1 MRNKVK
7 VIIFIIFIYFI
18 TILSLFSKD
27 KSFSENENR
36 YLATKPKFTFQ
47 KLKDGLYTKE
57 YEEYITDQFILRDK
71 WISIKTYSERFILK
85 KDINGVYFGKDDYLI
100 EKYEGF
106 NEDQVNK
113 NINRLNEF
121 ISTYSKKI
129 GENHVKVMIVPTSSE
144 VLKDKL
150 PLFAYDNTQKNLIN
164 YINNILPEGTA
175 IDLMDVFE
183 KYNNEYIY
191 YRTDHHWTSLGAYYA
206 YKSWGQELNIEIY
219 NMSDFNIEEVSND
232 FYGTIYSKVN
242 TKVKADSIHLY
253 SLKDKDIE
261 YKLEY
266 DLGQKVTDSIYDF
279 KKLEG
284 KDKYAVFLGGNNGL
298 VNIRTNVDNNRKLLI
313 IKDSFANS
321 FVPFVINNFS
331 QVSVVDFRYYNMKI
345 SEYIEKEDFTDILFL
360 YNSLNFNKDRNLI
373 KLSY

>member
-1 MRNKVK
+1 MRSKVK
-7 VIIFIIFIYFI
+7 VIIFIAFMYFI
-18 TILSLFSKD
+18 TMLSIFSKD
-27 KSFSENENR
+27 KSFSDNENR
-36 YLATKPKFTFQ
+36 YLATKPKFTFE
-47 KLKDGLYTKE
+47 KLNNGSYAKE

-71 WISIKTYSERFILK
+71 WISIKTYSERAMLK

-106 NEDQVNK
+106 NEEQVNK

-121 ISTYSKKI
+121 ISTYNKKI
-129 GENHVKVMIVPTSSE
+129 GENHVKVMIVPTASE

-150 PLFAYDNTQKNLIN
+150 PLFAYDNTQKRLIS
-164 YINNILPEGTA
+164 YINNVLPEGTT
-175 IDLMDVFE
+175 IDLISLFE
-183 KYNNEYIY
+183 NYKDEYIY

-206 YKSWGQELNIEIY
+206 YKKWGQEVNIETY
-219 NMSDFNIEEVSND
+219 NSSDFYIEEVSSD

-242 TKVKADSIHLY
+242 TKVKPDSIHLY
-253 SLKDKDIE
+253 NLKDKNIE
-261 YKLEY
+261 YKLDY

-298 VNIRTNVDNNRKLLI
+298 VNIKTNVGNNRKLLI

-321 FVPFVINNFS
+321 FIPFVINNFS
-331 QVSVVDFRYYNMKI
+331 EVSVVDFRYYNMKI

-360 YNSLNFNKDRNLI
+360 YNSLNFNKDKNLI

>member
-1 MRNKVK
+1 MRSKVK
-7 VIIFIIFIYFI
+7 VIIFIAFMYFI
-18 TILSLFSKD
+18 TMLSIFSKD
-27 KSFSENENR
+27 KSFSDNENR
-36 YLATKPKFTFQ
+36 YLATKPKFTFE
-47 KLKDGLYTKE
+47 KLNNGSYAKE

-71 WISIKTYSERFILK
+71 WISIKTYSERAMLK

-106 NEDQVNK
+106 NEEQVNK

-121 ISTYSKKI
+121 ISTYNKKI
-129 GENHVKVMIVPTSSE
+129 GENHVKVMIVPTASE

-150 PLFAYDNTQKNLIN
+150 PLFAYDNTQKRLIS
-164 YINNILPEGTA
+164 YINNVLPEGTT
-175 IDLMDVFE
+175 IDLISLFE
-183 KYNNEYIY
+183 NYKDEYIY

-206 YKSWGQELNIEIY
+206 YKKWGQEVNIETY
-219 NMSDFNIEEVSND
+219 NSSDFYIEEVSSD

-242 TKVKADSIHLY
+242 TKVKPDSIHLY
-253 SLKDKDIE
+253 NLKDKNIE
-261 YKLEY
+261 YKLDY

-298 VNIRTNVDNNRKLLI
+298 VNIKTNVGNNRKLLI

-321 FVPFVINNFS
+321 FIPFVINNFS
-331 QVSVVDFRYYNMKI
+331 EVSVVDFRYYNMKI
-345 SEYIEKEDFTDILFL
+345 SEYIEKENFTDILFL
-360 YNSLNFNKDRNLI
+360 YNSLNFNKDKNLI

>member
-7 VIIFIIFIYFI
+7 VIIFIAFMYFI
-18 TILSLFSKD
+18 TMLSIFSKD
-27 KSFSENENR
+27 KSFSDNENR
-36 YLATKPKFTFQ
+36 YLATKPKFTFE
-47 KLKDGLYTKE
+47 KLNNGLYAKE

-71 WISIKTYSERFILK
+71 WISIKTYSERAMLK

-106 NEDQVNK
+106 NEEQVNK

-121 ISTYSKKI
+121 ISTYNKKI
-129 GENHVKVMIVPTSSE
+129 GENHVKVMIVPTASE

-150 PLFAYDNTQKNLIN
+150 PLFAYDNTQKRLIS
-164 YINNILPEGTA
+164 YINNVLPEGTT
-175 IDLMDVFE
+175 IDLISLFE
-183 KYNNEYIY
+183 NYKDEYIY

-206 YKSWGQELNIEIY
+206 YKKWGQEVNIETY
-219 NMSDFNIEEVSND
+219 NSSDFYIEEVSSD

-242 TKVKADSIHLY
+242 TKVKPDSIHLY
-253 SLKDKDIE
+253 NLKDKNIE
-261 YKLEY
+261 YKLDY

-298 VNIRTNVDNNRKLLI
+298 VNIKTNVGNNRKLLI

-321 FVPFVINNFS
+321 FIPFVINNFS
-331 QVSVVDFRYYNMKI
+331 EVSVVDFRYYNMKI
-345 SEYIEKEDFTDILFL
+345 SEYIEKENFTDILFL
-360 YNSLNFNKDRNLI
+360 YNSLNFNKDKNLI

>member
-7 VIIFIIFIYFI
+7 VIIFIAFMYFI
-18 TILSLFSKD
+18 TMLSIFSKD
-27 KSFSENENR
+27 KSFSDNENR
-36 YLATKPKFTFQ
+36 YLATKPKFTFE
-47 KLKDGLYTKE
+47 KLNNGSYAKE

-71 WISIKTYSERFILK
+71 WISIKTYSERAMLK

-106 NEDQVNK
+106 NEEQVNK

-121 ISTYSKKI
+121 ISTYNKKI
-129 GENHVKVMIVPTSSE
+129 GENHVKVMIVPTASE

-150 PLFAYDNTQKNLIN
+150 PLFAYDNTQKRLIS
-164 YINNILPEGTA
+164 YINNVLPEGTT
-175 IDLMDVFE
+175 IDLISLFE
-183 KYNNEYIY
+183 NYKDEYIY

-206 YKSWGQELNIEIY
+206 YKKWGQEVNIETY
-219 NMSDFNIEEVSND
+219 NSSDFYIEEVSSD

-242 TKVKADSIHLY
+242 TKVKPDSIHLY
-253 SLKDKDIE
+253 NLKDKNIE
-261 YKLEY
+261 YKLDY

-298 VNIRTNVDNNRKLLI
+298 VNIKTNVGNNRKLLI

-321 FVPFVINNFS
+321 FIPFVINNFS
-331 QVSVVDFRYYNMKI
+331 EVSVVDFRYYNMKI
-345 SEYIEKEDFTDILFL
+345 SEYIEKENFTDILFL
-360 YNSLNFNKDRNLI
+360 YNSLNFNKDKNLI

>member
-1 MRNKVK
+1 MRSKVK
-7 VIIFIIFIYFI
+7 VIIFIAFMYFI
-18 TILSLFSKD
+18 TMLSIFSKD
-27 KSFSENENR
+27 KSFSDNENR
-36 YLATKPKFTFQ
+36 YLATKPKFTFE
-47 KLKDGLYTKE
+47 KLNNGSYAKE

-71 WISIKTYSERFILK
+71 WISIKTYSERAMLK

-106 NEDQVNK
+106 NEEQVNK

-121 ISTYSKKI
+121 ISTYNKKI
-129 GENHVKVMIVPTSSE
+129 GENHVKVMIVPTASE

-150 PLFAYDNTQKNLIN
+150 PLFAYDNTQKRLIS
-164 YINNILPEGTA
+164 YINNVLPEGTT
-175 IDLMDVFE
+175 IDLISLFE
-183 KYNNEYIY
+183 NYKDEYIY

-206 YKSWGQELNIEIY
+206 YKKWGQEVNIETY
-219 NMSDFNIEEVSND
+219 NSSDFYIEEVSSD

-242 TKVKADSIHLY
+242 TKVKPDSIYLY
-253 SLKDKDIE
+253 NLKDKNIE
-261 YKLEY
+261 YKLDY

-298 VNIRTNVDNNRKLLI
+298 VNIKTNVGNNRKLLI

-321 FVPFVINNFS
+321 FIPFVINNFS
-331 QVSVVDFRYYNMKI
+331 EVSVVDFRYYNMKI
-345 SEYIEKEDFTDILFL
+345 SEYIEKENFTDILFL
-360 YNSLNFNKDRNLI
+360 YNSLNFNKDKNLI